1 MVRYDFRCENN
12 HEFEG
17 EFPNYDAYIKQ
28 LEQNKIRCPMCNAGG
43 IEKIFSKVNIIK
55 GRADSGRKEE
65 KTGEPKALGPKD
77 YMNYIKEKFID
88 VGEKFPE
95 EARDMHHNKDEYV
108 EEKLKDKN
116 GIVGKCSDEEREDLI
131 EEGINVSKIPI
142 LKFDA

>member
-17 EFPNYDAYIKQ
+17 EFHNYDAYIEQ
-28 LEQNKIRCPMCNAGG
+28 LEQNKIRCPLCNTGG

-65 KTGEPKALGPKD
+65 KTGEPKALGPRD
-77 YMNYIKEKFID
+77 YMNYIKEKFVD

-95 EARDMHHNKDEYV
+95 EARDKNNNKEEYL
-108 EEKLKDKN
+108 EEK
-116 GIVGKCSDEEREDLI
+116 
-131 EEGINVSKIPI
+131 
-142 LKFDA
+142 

>member
-1 MVRYDFRCENN
+1 MVRYDFRCENS

-17 EFPNYDAYIKQ
+17 EFPNYDAYIRQ
-28 LEQNKIRCPMCNAGG
+28 LEQNKIRCPLCNTGG
-43 IEKIFSKVNIIK
+43 VEKLFSKVNIMK
-55 GRADSGRKEE
+55 GRVDTVRKEE
-65 KTGEPKALGPKD
+65 KTGEPKTLGPKD
-77 YMNYIKEKFID
+77 YLNYLKEKFID

-95 EARDMHHNKDEYV
+95 EAREMHYNKDEYV

-116 GIVGKCSDEEREDLI
+116 GIVGKCSDKEREDLI